1 MTIAIL
7 VSALGLFLATN
18 IDDLLMLSMFFA
30 RGAGQRGANWR
41 IVVGQYI
48 GFSFILGLSVL
59 AALGVEI
66 LLRPEWIPYFGFIPI
81 AMGLWTIF
89 AHWRE
94 RGQVPE
100 AEILVKNVR
109 LGTVTAVS
117 FAHGGNNI
125 GLYVPVFANVDIATM
140 FIYCAIFLVL
150 DGLLLYGAYHV
161 ARHPVVARTFR
172 RWEHIIYPTVLIGVG
187 IYILLG

>member
-7 VSALGLFLATN
+7 ISALGLFLATN

-48 GFSFILGLSVL
+48 GFSFVLGLSLL

-66 LLRPEWIPYFGFIPI
+66 LLRPEWVPYFGFIPI
-81 AMGLWTIF
+81 ALGLWTIF
-89 AHWRE
+89 THLRE
-94 RGQVPE
+94 RGDVPE
-100 AEILVKNVR
+100 VEVMVKNVR
-109 LGTVTAVS
+109 LRTVTVVS

-125 GLYVPVFANVDIATM
+125 GLYVPVFANVDVTTM
-140 FIYCAIFLVL
+140 LIYCAIFLVL

-161 ARHPVVARTFR
+161 ARHPLVAKAFR
-172 RWEHIIYPTVLIGVG
+172 RWEHVIYPTVLIGVG
-187 IYILLG
+187 VYILVG